1 MFTDNEEMKHI
12 TDDSNINMPW
22 IKLSKNNK
30 IKLVRDYARQY
41 SDNVENN
48 NKLEDYLVNSIMKNR
63 INKAK
68 DVDYDIANGII
79 KSIPNLYFNEK
90 NKNYSF
96 KNTDFRKNILRNLTP
111 KNKTSVTGSGDK

>member
-12 TDDSNINMPW
+12 IDDSNINIPW

-30 IKLVRDYARQY
+30 IKLVREYARQY

-68 DVDYDIANGII
+68 DVDYDIANGVI
-79 KSIPNLYFNEK
+79 KNIPNLYFNDK

-111 KNKTSVTGSGDK
+111 KNKPSANGSGDK

>member
-12 TDDSNINMPW
+12 IDDSNINIPW

-30 IKLVRDYARQY
+30 IKLVREYARQY

-68 DVDYDIANGII
+68 DVDYDIANGVI
-79 KSIPNLYFNEK
+79 KNIPNLYFNDK

-111 KNKTSVTGSGDK
+111 KNKPSGNGSGDK

>member
-12 TDDSNINMPW
+12 IDDSNINIPW

-30 IKLVRDYARQY
+30 IKLVREYARQY

-68 DVDYDIANGII
+68 DVDYDVANGVI
-79 KSIPNLYFNEK
+79 KNIPNLYFNEK

-111 KNKTSVTGSGDK
+111 KNKPSANGSGDK

>member
-12 TDDSNINMPW
+12 IDDSNINIPW

-30 IKLVRDYARQY
+30 IKLVREYARQY

-68 DVDYDIANGII
+68 DVDYDIANGVIRN
-79 KSIPNLYFNEK
+79 IPNLYFNDK

-111 KNKTSVTGSGDK
+111 KNKPSANGSGDK

>member
-12 TDDSNINMPW
+12 IDDSNINIPW

-30 IKLVRDYARQY
+30 IKLVREYARQY
-41 SDNVENN
+41 SNNVENN

-68 DVDYDIANGII
+68 DVDYDIANGVI
-79 KSIPNLYFNEK
+79 KNIPNLYFNDK

-111 KNKTSVTGSGDK
+111 KNKPSANGSGDK